1 MSSSVFNVNA
11 QEDIKITLSS
21 TDFVSLKTELQK
33 SRDSINVLNRI
44 ITKKDSL
51 IESKDN
57 ICDALASK
65 SESLQS
71 TIDRIKIDNAKKDSL
86 IATLRENE
94 KTNKDQMKVVQ
105 ETLDRNI
112 ARLAN
117 GRLFY
122 KYSENLVQES
132 INSLQEIETEQV
144 KKDFD
149 QTLQLLLKYKTYSED
164 VKETLVSLQSIDRDV
179 WKAKWRVDEYK
190 NMCDSILKQSAYYND
205 VYTKKSNSKW
215 SIPYLDVLLDAA
227 QSMISRHN
235 PGESEF
241 ANFIL
246 LIEML

>member
-1 MSSSVFNVNA
+1 MKVLKVLYVFLILILMSSSVFNVNA

-132 INSLQEIETEQV
+132 INSLQE
-144 KKDFD
+144 
-149 QTLQLLLKYKTYSED
+149 L
-164 VKETLVSLQSIDRDV
+164 R
-179 WKAKWRVDEYK
+179 R
-190 NMCDSILKQSAYYND
+190 ILIKLYN
-205 VYTKKSNSKW
+205 Y
-215 SIPYLDVLLDAA
+215 
-227 QSMISRHN
+227 
-235 PGESEF
+235 F
-241 ANFIL
+241 
-246 LIEML
+246 